1 MELLRCIPL
10 LLFLLFVCGLD
21 HFIFSILS
29 VIQHHSFVQYSYQS
43 ELTALEGRPMVPP
56 CPSAMQGPSQPSSPQ
71 PALCLWKVPDLKGHS
86 KLRVPDQRDV
96 IRGCL
101 FVPSPFLT
109 NMGELCFSLLGVKL
123 WAGESRG
130 ICAAAAWDAGYEGLC
145 VRAKGWR
152 EGWQRER

>member
-56 CPSAMQGPSQPSSPQ
+56 CPSAMQGPSQPSRPLLSLPILPSHSQ
-71 PALCLWKVPDLKGHS
+71 PPLV
-86 KLRVPDQRDV
+86 
-96 IRGCL
+96 RGCDGHI
-101 FVPSPFLT
+101 PD
-109 NMGELCFSLLGVKL
+109 G
-123 WAGESRG
+123 
-130 ICAAAAWDAGYEGLC
+130 AAAAEHHRGPQHLL
-145 VRAKGWR
+145 
-152 EGWQRER
+152 